1 MVQSQVEGHEMPN
14 PGYWLKPVY
23 RFILGAPSPI
33 LGALPGSLYGSALRK
48 RYVEQVFGMAEAS
61 SNVRSYERKIAAYS
75 TTASSSLFPVVWR
88 LVTRAMAPRASRYIN
103 KVYFSCMVCITKPAA
118 ERLFLL
124 TAKCAAQAKNL

>member
-1 MVQSQVEGHEMPN
+1 MPN
-14 PGYWLKPVY
+14 PGYWLKLVY

-33 LGALPGSLYGSALRK
+33 LGALPGSLYGPALRK

-75 TTASSSLFPVVWR
+75 TAASLSLFPVVWS
-88 LVTRAMAPRASRYIN
+88 LVTRAMASRYIN
-103 KVYFSCMVCITKPAA
+103 KIYFSCMVCITKPAA